1 MPVTKTVLKKVRQQA
16 SVKLIGDG
24 QANITPADLKLADE
38 TLDNGNIAMNIT
50 GMVWSTPGAT
60 PIVITRNG
68 NVTQYLSGNDNWSL
82 TQMFGISDTVANSAN
97 ISIAMP
103 ANSLMYLTITKAGG
117 FIEPNQQIAP
127 R

>member
-24 QANITPADLKLADE
+24 QANITTLDLKLADE

-50 GMVWSTPGAT
+50 GMVWSTPGAL

-68 NVTQYLSGNDNWSL
+68 NATQYLSGNDNWSL

-97 ISIAMP
+97 IFIAMP
-103 ANSLMYLTITKAGG
+103 ANSLMYLTITKV
-117 FIEPNQQIAP
+117 Q
-127 R
+127 

>member
-1 MPVTKTVLKKVRQQA
+1 MAVTKTVLKKVRQQA

-24 QANITPADLKLADE
+24 QANITTFDLKLADE
-38 TLDNGNIAMNIT
+38 TLDNGNVAMNIT
-50 GMVWSTPGAT
+50 GMVWSTPGVT

-68 NVTQYLSGNDNWSL
+68 NVTQYLSGNDNWTL

-103 ANSLMYLTITKAGG
+103 ANSLLYLSITKASG
-117 FIEPNQQIAP
+117 FIEPNQQIVP